1 MFDGTRGAPGSGER
15 VQLGQEVTTLC
26 DSKAVEEGLG
36 GLGDILYIYIYMQI
50 RGPIGLQPFDSLEL
64 LHGPLP

>member
-36 GLGDILYIYIYMQI
+36 GLGDILYIYIYI
-50 RGPIGLQPFDSLEL
+50 CKLGAL
-64 LHGPLP
+64 